1 MTPTTAVG
9 RALLRD
15 EWLVTPYG
23 EAQAAMHDAILAIE
37 AEAAAA
43 ERARLRAAV
52 EGLPGVW
59 PTGYPDWV
67 TNVVMRAAVLALLRE
82 PVA

>member
-52 EGLPGVW
+52 EGLPNLSPFPTDW
-59 PTGYPDWV
+59 PYV
-67 TNVVMRAAVLALLRE
+67 QRADVLALLRE

>member
-1 MTPTTAVG
+1 MTPTTAAG

-23 EAQAAMHDAILAIE
+23 EAQAAMYDAILAIE

-52 EGLPGVW
+52 EGLHVHYRRNGFASATAW
-59 PTGYPDWV
+59 ITK
-67 TNVVMRAAVLALLRE
+67 RAVLALL
-82 PVA
+82 ADA